1 MWGLFF
7 FIFCFCICV
16 CIWLQIQHTD
26 PLQECHSIRLGSCGM
41 IYYCAPL
48 VRMPDVIGVLAVWR
62 HNKLKKKNRRRQG
75 RISHCTAHWWDLTEA
90 IFWET
95 LRVPVWSPKWSQKS
109 IRVRRV
115 KEWGVTRCAANVTLR
130 RLGDLIVRRKLLH
143 ASWVLSLGYVEGG
156 GVRD

>member
-1 MWGLFF
+1 MKWKKNEFLFRMVVSDTCCVFLNVRFVLFYF
-7 FIFCFCICV
+7 FCV
-16 CIWLQIQHTD
+16 CIWLQIQHKD

-62 HNKLKKKNRRRQG
+62 HNKPKKKNRRGQG
-75 RISHCTAHWWDLTEA
+75 RISHCTAHWRDLTEA

-115 KEWGVTRCAANVTLR
+115 KEWGVTCCPANVTLR
-130 RLGDLIVRRKLLH
+130 PIVGRKSCTR
-143 ASWVLSLGYVEGG
+143 A
-156 GVRD
+156 